1 MKSDDAEIARL
12 KRELAKTKA
21 EQRYSKKN
29 HRVLREGSDVKFA
42 AIAEYRHLWPLS
54 WMCEVFRGHAGGILR
69 MVEAPG
75 RAPERRLDIEQTV
88 LIRAS
93 FADSDQTYG
102 ARRVTARSSR
112 LGSSVRD
119 YIGLSV

>member
-1 MKSDDAEIARL
+1 M
-12 KRELAKTKA
+12 
-21 EQRYSKKN
+21 
-29 HRVLREGSDVKFA
+29 KFA

-54 WMCEVFRGHAGGILR
+54 WMCEVFQVTRAGFYEWLKR
-69 MVEAPG
+69 PPSARE
-75 RAPERRLDIEQTV
+75 RLDIDQTV

-102 ARRVTARSSR
+102 ARGEIFAPGVIGA
-112 LGSSVRD
+112 G